1 MSYPNQ
7 ELTEHD
13 MYHKEINKN
22 CEYCHELTTNP
33 FSDWLMKFKA
43 EMREK
48 RYQNELRKCWLQMI
62 ENYPE
67 IYSID
72 DYVQACYKARIP
84 II

>member
-7 ELTEHD
+7 ELTEHEAF
-13 MYHKEINKN
+13 HKEVNPN
-22 CEYCHELTTNP
+22 CEYCHQDNT
-33 FSDWLMKFKA
+33 FSDWLVKFKS

-72 DYVQACYKARIP
+72 DYVQACHKARIP